1 MYFTHSHR
9 LSLCSHSFHLFWNSV
24 KYQWSRALVQ
34 IVENYWEG
42 RSTSSLEN
50 TEFPR
55 SNLNT
60 SYLNNLNVSK
70 CSFCFEEK
78 MSFFITH

>member
-1 MYFTHSHR
+1 ME
-9 LSLCSHSFHLFWNSV
+9 
-24 KYQWSRALVQ
+24 K
-34 IVENYWEG
+34 YWEG
-42 RSTSSLEN
+42 NSTSSQEN

-78 MSFFITH
+78 MSFFIIKDEFSSKNGATFRCFEYFLCNLKD